1 MRALRP
7 GPVLA
12 AALTAACISTAP
24 CEASLVGFLAE
35 IDTSHKTFA
44 IYNLSD
50 PGLEITNVTIA
61 LGSGAAFS
69 TDDLREAT
77 EHHRIHVHED
87 FAFTPEEDS
96 HFKTNWDSGPPL
108 MLLGRLADCVQAG
121 ASTAS
126 FAFTGFGAGDAWGLR
141 VRIVEADDAHHKAK
155 GSAMDGTVITVVF
168 SDGTTLSSMFESGLS
183 RSHSQSLHITATGG
197 QAEHE
202 HQHEF
207 LFGARVNVPDAPP
220 EVPAPGAWLLFALGM
235 AGVVRFGRRTEESRP
250 R

>member
-12 AALTAACISTAP
+12 AALTAACVSSAP

-50 PGLEITNVTIA
+50 PGLEITSVMIA

-69 TDDLREAT
+69 TEDLRDAT
-77 EHHRIHVHED
+77 EHHHIHVHED
-87 FAFTPEEDS
+87 FAFTPEEDP

-108 MLLGRLADCVQAG
+108 MLLGPLADCVQAG

-141 VRIVEADDAHHKAK
+141 VRIVEADDGHHKAK
-155 GSAMDGTVITVVF
+155 GSAMDGAVITVVF
-168 SDGTTLSSMFESGLS
+168 SDGTTLSSTFESGLS
-183 RSHSQSLHITATGG
+183 QSRSQLLQITATGE
-197 QAEHE
+197 QAGDE

-207 LFGARVNVPDAPP
+207 LFGARVNVPDTP

-235 AGVVRFGRRTEESRP
+235 AGVVRLRGMRDEG
-250 R
+250 